1 MLFLLEKAMIIIE
14 KSILYDALLILFYR
28 PILLDTYM

>member
-1 MLFLLEKAMIIIE
+1 MLFLLEKAMIMVE
-14 KSILYDALLILFYR
+14 KSILYETLLILFYR